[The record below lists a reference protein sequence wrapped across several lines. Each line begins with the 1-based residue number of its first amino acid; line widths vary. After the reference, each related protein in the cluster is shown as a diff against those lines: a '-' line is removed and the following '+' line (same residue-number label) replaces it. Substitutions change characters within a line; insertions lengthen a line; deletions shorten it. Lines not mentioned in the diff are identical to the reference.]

1 MSQAPLP
8 AADEGVLTIKVAGEL
23 LALPIARVMEI
34 IRPSP
39 LTRVPLGPPNLLGLA
54 NLRSTVLPVFSL
66 AGLLGHQASKPNA
79 ATRVVVIE
87 ADTRV
92 GLVVDEVSA
101 LAGRT
106 DYRLLDIDQLLI
118 GESGLLTRPSSER
131 KVVTAAAMPAPTV
144 EAKDELVYI
153 AFELAKQLYALPLD
167 KVVHISALPEEVAA
181 VPHADAAM
189 LGATSLRGELT
200 PLVSL
205 RVLLGLEGATN
216 SDAKVVVIKIG
227 EIFVGVVVDRISEIV
242 RTTSAYLDAVPP
254 VLTRAVGEAQIEA
267 ICRRDGGK
275 RLISI
280 LSTSTLFN
288 RDTIERFTAYAGR
301 GSTEMSPSIIEK
313 TEQFVVFQLADELYA
328 LPIASVDEVVRSPD
342 KVTRVP
348 RAPGFV
354 EGVMNLR
361 GKAVPLI
368 DQRQRFGVTGKRD
381 DRGRVLVVTV
391 EGVQAGFLVDRVSEV
406 ISVPLSEL
414 RPAPEFPAADASPL
428 FDRVAVVER
437 LGRMILVVEPRA
449 LLDRA
454 ERDVISSF
462 GAQEEGRLSQ

>member
-1 MSQAPLP
+1 MSEAPLP

-23 LALPIARVMEI
+23 LALPVARVVEI

-39 LTRVPLGPPNLLGLA
+39 LTRVPLGPPNLLGFA

-66 AGLLGHQASKPNA
+66 AGLLGHRASKPNA
-79 ATRVVVIE
+79 ATRVVVVE
-87 ADTRV
+87 TETRV

-106 DYRLLDIDQLLI
+106 DYRLLDVDQLLS
-118 GESGLLTRPSSER
+118 GESGLHARPSRER
-131 KVVTAAAMPAPTV
+131 KVATAELAAAPAV
-144 EAKDELVYI
+144 EAKEELVYI

-167 KVVHISALPEEVAA
+167 KIVHISELPDEVAE

-189 LGATSLRGELT
+189 LGATSLRGELI

-216 SDAKVVVIKIG
+216 SEARVIVTRIG
-227 EIFVGVVVDRISEIV
+227 EISVGVVVDRITEIV

-301 GSTEMSPSIIEK
+301 GSTEMSASILEK
-313 TEQFVVFQLADELYA
+313 SEQFVVFQLADELYA

-368 DQRQRFGVTGKRD
+368 DQRQRFGVTGQRD
-381 DRGRVLVVTV
+381 DRGRVLVVTI

-428 FDRVAVVER
+428 FDRIAVVER

-454 ERDVISSF
+454 ERDIISSL
-462 GAQEEGRLSQ
+462 GAHEEGRLSQ